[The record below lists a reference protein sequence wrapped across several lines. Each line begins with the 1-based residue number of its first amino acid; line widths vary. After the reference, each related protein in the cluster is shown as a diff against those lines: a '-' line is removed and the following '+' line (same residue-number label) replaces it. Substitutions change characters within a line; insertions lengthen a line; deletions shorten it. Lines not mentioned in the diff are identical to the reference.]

1 MQTFDT
7 QPLLVKLE
15 EFQLVVEKEDLEG
28 ILGSFFHD
36 SVIYVQSAS
45 VRHLIEE
52 QLGRVVYQ
60 LCIWVQD
67 VARNFVVTSE
77 EFTMLLQSSKL
88 KDLANALGLPSQFWI
103 RQILSLF
110 WESLVH
116 RKGSAGYRQDV
127 ASGCADECTY
137 LVCVGA
143 NTSTRYPNGVV
154 PVHVLQHI
162 LHEVFCDVSGK
173 LGNFGE
179 SPLPTCL
186 LSEHIS
192 QDQYNDLF
200 DELVARPRSLLSGCV
215 GQMNSNTD
223 ALLPLDCGALHK
235 VKEGDN
241 LDSKEQIYFVAE
253 NKAVYQII
261 GPLIREL
268 TTAMNEGTWRQGL
281 VSASSFKE
289 CVQKILIDSSG
300 LINTKCL
307 TIFFNNLMRALGGSS
322 VPIWLLIQE
331 LQTSSS
337 WTLAALDDRL
347 RHDHSGSGASS
358 LTNARLCALLSATDH
373 ARSDQINLD
382 EWTQVVESMHQFTEG
397 DKEDENSRLRQ
408 QLRELQQEYDAH
420 KVESAANTAQLEGQI
435 EQLHQM
441 LREGQEWQTASKNT
455 IRDLEDKNKSSES
468 QITETKKRL
477 DARQVVITG
486 KEVIISGLE
495 RQAADLDVE
504 LQLSRDNLMLEQQQ
518 RREEAKVKT
527 ALDMLQRLLHL
538 MNLSSF
544 FFVLCSDQFLRVCL
558 L

>member
-1 MQTFDT
+1 M
-7 QPLLVKLE
+7 
-15 EFQLVVEKEDLEG
+15 
-28 ILGSFFHD
+28 
-36 SVIYVQSAS
+36 
-45 VRHLIEE
+45 
-52 QLGRVVYQ
+52 
-60 LCIWVQD
+60 
-67 VARNFVVTSE
+67 
-77 EFTMLLQSSKL
+77 
-88 KDLANALGLPSQFWI
+88 
-103 RQILSLF
+103 
-110 WESLVH
+110 H
-116 RKGSAGYRQDV
+116 RKGSAGHRLE
-127 ASGCADECTY
+127 GFCG
-137 LVCVGA
+137 GA
-143 NTSTRYPNGVV
+143 NTTTRYPSGVV
-154 PVHVLQHI
+154 PKHVLMHI
-162 LHEVFCDVSGK
+162 LHEVFCDVSCK

-179 SPLPTCL
+179 TTLPTCL
-186 LSEHIS
+186 LSEHIL

-215 GQMNSNTD
+215 GQVNSNTD

-253 NKAVYQII
+253 NQAVYQII
-261 GPLIREL
+261 APLIREL
-268 TTAMNEGTWRQGL
+268 KTAMNEGSWRQGL

-347 RHDHSGSGASS
+347 RHNHSGSA
-358 LTNARLCALLSATDH
+358 AHDY

-397 DKEDENSRLRQ
+397 DEEDENSRLRQ

-477 DARQVVITG
+477 DARQVVITE

-495 RQAADLDVE
+495 RQAADLEVE

-518 RREEAKVKT
+518 RRAEAKVSFVP
-527 ALDMLQRLLHL
+527 RRLHL
-538 MNLSSF
+538 TCYSGS
-544 FFVLCSDQFLRVCL
+544 CI
-558 L
+558 